1 MKSFGTKLKL
11 AFASLEQEEE
21 EFFAEV
27 CSATHVT
34 PLNTD
39 DDASRNDER
48 VARRTW

>member
-11 AFASLEQEEE
+11 AFASLEQEEEE

-48 VARRTW
+48 VARRT

>member
-11 AFASLEQEEE
+11 AFASLEQEE

-48 VARRTW
+48 VARRT